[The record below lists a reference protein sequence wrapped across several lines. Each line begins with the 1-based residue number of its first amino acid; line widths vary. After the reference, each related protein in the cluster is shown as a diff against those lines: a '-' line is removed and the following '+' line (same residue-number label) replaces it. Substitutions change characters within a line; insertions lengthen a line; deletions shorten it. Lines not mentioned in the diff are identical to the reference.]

1 MKTIPPAAAVV
12 TSPATVQPWRK
23 MAALPELT
31 IDDALVRFL
40 DAQRSRLAPRTFRRY
55 EEICDLLRHCLNG
68 YGHTGLSGL
77 ELKRWERAYEAGD
90 EEAFCHLMGPEH
102 LVDNLGEFL
111 GYFMIRKVAAG
122 QEVLRAAGTV
132 TKSLARW
139 LTSRDGS
146 MTRRWRSPSTEGATR
161 PETFPRLK
169 SSPVCCTS

>member
-1 MKTIPPAAAVV
+1 
-12 TSPATVQPWRK
+12 

-77 ELKRWERAYEAGD
+77 EMKRWERAYEAGD
-90 EEAFCHLMGPEH
+90 EEAFCHLMGPEQ

-111 GYFMIRKVAAG
+111 GYFIRRAG
-122 QEVLRAAGTV
+122 GLCQVPQA
-132 TKSLARW
+132 
-139 LTSRDGS
+139 D
-146 MTRRWRSPSTEGATR
+146 PSTRSRRTLPMLFSVAR
-161 PETFPRLK
+161 
-169 SSPVCCTS
+169 